1 MSLWMLP
8 CHQLPTPL
16 ANEDPIVSFDDQ
28 KSIVLDNVPYMN
40 AKIED
45 LLSLILPYMI
55 QYQEVKTCKK
65 LGPTSLLST
74 QDLSILKL
82 CEVLVIIHL
91 VGRTL

>member
-1 MSLWMLP
+1 MRVHVDSIRFERVHPKCLL
-8 CHQLPTPL
+8 
-16 ANEDPIVSFDDQ
+16 PIVIGIWDLRGISFDDQ

-45 LLSLILPYMI
+45 LLSLIVPYMI

-74 QDLSILKL
+74 QDLSMLEI
-82 CEVLVIIHL
+82 
-91 VGRTL
+91 R